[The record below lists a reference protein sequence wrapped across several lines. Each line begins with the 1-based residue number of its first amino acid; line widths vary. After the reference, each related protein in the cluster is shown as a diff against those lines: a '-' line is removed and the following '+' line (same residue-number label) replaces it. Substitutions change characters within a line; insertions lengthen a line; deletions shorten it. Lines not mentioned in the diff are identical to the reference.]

1 MRNRTTLAAAIGLV
15 FFLCG
20 FARAADVTLYS
31 KKNYEGHSLK
41 IRGDERNLA
50 TRGFNDRVSSLKIKE
65 GAWQLCS
72 GTNFDGKCVVLD
84 PGRYRSL
91 EDIGLE
97 DRISSVR
104 RVGRGHWGHDSNG
117 EGHRDAVVLYKK
129 EDFEGDSQTIY
140 DRESDLHDV
149 GFDDKAS
156 SVVIRY
162 GRWDFCSKEN
172 FRGDCVTLG
181 PGRYSSL
188 KRMGL
193 NDRVSSVRRSGDEWG
208 SHHDRD
214 RRDSEARGN
223 PQN

>member
-1 MRNRTTLAAAIGLV
+1 MKQIAAICIAV
-15 FFLCG
+15 FISGVAC
-20 FARAADVTLYS
+20 AADVTLYS
-31 KKNYEGHSLK
+31 KKGYDGHTLK
-41 IRGDERNLA
+41 INGDERNLA

-72 GTNFDGKCVVLD
+72 GTNYDGKCVVLD

-91 EDIGLE
+91 EDLGLE
-97 DRISSVR
+97 DRISSIR
-104 RVGRGHWGHDSNG
+104 RVGRGHWGHDYNG

-129 EDFEGDSQTIY
+129 EEFSGDSQTIY
-140 DRESDLHDV
+140 DQESDLHDV

-156 SVVIRY
+156 SVEIRY
-162 GRWDFCSKEN
+162 GRWVFCSKEN

-193 NDRVSSVRRSGDEWG
+193 NDRISSVRRAGDEWG
-208 SHHDRD
+208 YRRD
-214 RRDSEARGN
+214 RRDSGMRGDSRN
-223 PQN
+223 